1 MSHLALIYPLFCQV
15 ALTFVLMLWM
25 MRLRYGAL
33 TSRQVRLGDIALGQQ
48 AWPAQTMQASNCFR
62 NQFELPVLFYVLVLL
77 VLTTR
82 INDVVLVV
90 LAWAFVISRVVH
102 AYIHTGRN
110 DVRMRGAVY
119 GIGALLIVVMWV
131 WFIVRFLSA
140 AA

>member
-1 MSHLALIYPLFCQV
+1 MSQLALIYPLFCQV

-33 TSRQVRLGDIALGQQ
+33 TSRQVRLGDIELGQP
-48 AWPAQTMQASNCFR
+48 AWPAQTTQASNCFR
-62 NQFELPVLFYVLVLL
+62 NLFELPVLFYVLVLL